1 MLLLLI
7 WKTNFKIMS
16 NKKRLA
22 ILSLFIFVLFGLD
35 LKISWAESYDIYV
48 DKDYDSD
55 NSDGSSKK
63 PYKKIS
69 EAIEEASDGDVI
81 YIKNGTYEEN
91 IVLEEGIKLIGE
103 EKSKTIIRGTNA
115 TVILAKGDND
125 LKNLTVSGGRY
136 GVVFEKKGSLKNCLM
151 KNSLRVAVTLNANS
165 GNVDI
170 LNSDFKENGKGIYAQ
185 KESSFNITG
194 NNFINNTEEGVDIRE
209 KTSGTI
215 SDNYIADSG
224 EGGLEIILGSS
235 NVSIKNNIIKK
246 NKASGIALQF
256 YSIAN
261 KTGKILIQGNTLS
274 HNGNNGITCKNPS
287 GGKPSS
293 TYFSDSVELK
303 ENIIEN
309 NKLGS
314 LNSFCFMKIAV
325 PEETVDLEI
334 KNPKENPKEDL
345 EEKTALEN
353 SETLQNLEE
362 EINLEITLRS
372 LTVQKQSLYETIAN
386 DFKLL
391 ESESKTKII
400 FFGPNYEHIGIVKKD
415 IDNLSEIKNQFDEI
429 GQKFENI
436 KSTAN
441 KMRTDNEISEI
452 NNEISSKNS
461 EILRREKKFS
471 LFGWAIRFFANK

>member
-1 MLLLLI
+1 
-7 WKTNFKIMS
+7 MS

-235 NVSIKNNIIKK
+235 NVVIKNNIIKK

-261 KTGKILIQGNTLS
+261 KTGEILIQGNTLS
-274 HNGNNGITCKNPS
+274 YNRMNGITCKNPS
-287 GGKPSS
+287 GGKLSPA
-293 TYFSDSVELK
+293 YFSDSVELK

-325 PEETVDLEI
+325 PEETVDSEI
-334 KNPKENPKEDL
+334 KDPKEDL
-345 EEKTALEN
+345 KEKTAAEN
-353 SETLQNLEE
+353 SEVPQNLEE

-391 ESESKTKII
+391 ESESKTKTI
-400 FFGPNYEHIGIVKKD
+400 FFGPNYEHIRIIKKD
-415 IDNLSEIKNQFDEI
+415 IDNLSEIKNQFNEI

-441 KMRTDNEISEI
+441 KTRTDNEISEI

-461 EILRREKKFS
+461 EILRRENKFS